1 VGAQDLHGWVA
12 DSKVTGI
19 QLVSVENA
27 GTLLNFQLKN
37 FSSTSIAALVIATP
51 DGNKHFADFSREE
64 LAPNA
69 VYSLLID
76 SAAVA
81 DVKHAISLVALV
93 RADGS
98 AEGLQPE
105 INFVRAMLIGATL
118 ETERLR
124 RILTM
129 PAFTKDMIDA
139 DLEDLNKRVGRKPAS
154 VEEAIASVR
163 EVRQP
168 DLSVE
173 AMHDVGPQEQGG
185 LLLGVGQTREV
196 LLRRLLHAK
205 ALPETESASLT
216 ARTAFMSELRKQ
228 YTDSST
234 RMAALLK
241 RFQSLQSGG
250 DNE

>member
-1 VGAQDLHGWVA
+1 MLTRCRRQLGRLVAGIIFTIWLPLVGAQDLHGWVA

-81 DVKHAISLVALV
+81 DGKSTISLVALFRHRGAVNQETINGAAVADVKHAISLVALV

-105 INFVRAMLIGATL
+105 IN
-118 ETERLR
+118 
-124 RILTM
+124 
-129 PAFTKDMIDA
+129 
-139 DLEDLNKRVGRKPAS
+139 
-154 VEEAIASVR
+154 
-163 EVRQP
+163 
-168 DLSVE
+168 
-173 AMHDVGPQEQGG
+173 
-185 LLLGVGQTREV
+185 
-196 LLRRLLHAK
+196 
-205 ALPETESASLT
+205 
-216 ARTAFMSELRKQ
+216 
-228 YTDSST
+228 
-234 RMAALLK
+234 
-241 RFQSLQSGG
+241 
-250 DNE
+250 